1 MKRNQGRGRGRG
13 RLFARGG
20 LLFLFVT
27 SAGCARCGGSRA
39 AVYATFDGGQVT
51 AEEIRLEAAKLPP
64 LLRTRFETDN
74 GRRELVNAM
83 VDKRLL
89 LAEAQRRKHD
99 KDPDVVRQVRELEER
114 LAIQALLASEE
125 KLAGSPSE
133 AELRA
138 WFEEHRGELSQGDR
152 VRVRRI
158 LASAA
163 PGASAADR
171 QRARARAGAFASRLQ
186 RGEPFDRVAGDG
198 DGPEKTRGGD
208 MGLLM
213 SGSGDPRIE
222 RAAFGLARVGERTDV
237 VECADGYALL
247 ELIERRP
254 GRSPTFEE
262 SRSEVEN
269 RVTPERKR
277 RAFEELLGRL
287 RRDADVRVT
296 LPASTR

>member
-1 MKRNQGRGRGRG
+1 
-13 RLFARGG
+13 
-20 LLFLFVT
+20 
-27 SAGCARCGGSRA
+27 
-39 AVYATFDGGQVT
+39 VYATFDGGQVT